1 MIQDIKNLFLK
12 TFNQDIEDIEEIS
25 AHGSSRKYF
34 RCISKDYVV
43 MAAYNDNLQE
53 NSAFIHYSQQ
63 LSLNQIK
70 VPKVYSEDLDNNIYL
85 IEDLGNTTLYDKICE
100 FHNGK
105 IDQEE
110 IRNYYKQAISDLI
123 RIQIIA
129 GKDFDYTN
137 AFPIKEFNSKAINW
151 DLNYFKYYFLRLSNT
166 PFNER
171 ELEED
176 FETFVSYVLNTDN
189 NYFLFRDFQSRNI
202 MVRDSQLYYIDYQGG
217 RKGFLQYDLA
227 SLLFDA
233 KARLSPDIRE
243 ELLEYYIEEL
253 KKYKEV
259 DINDFINRFYASVY
273 LRIFQ
278 ALGAYG
284 YRGYFERK
292 THFLESIPYALSN
305 LSYLQKNNKM
315 PISLPYLNN
324 IINSMIESDKLKEI
338 HKTNLTIDIKSFSF
352 KKGYPYDASGN
363 GGGYIFDCRAINNP
377 GRYEEYKSLNGKDR
391 EVIEFLEKQPET
403 NEFFENTLSLVNQNI
418 NVYLKRGFTNLS
430 VYYGCTGGQHRSVFF
445 AEKLFKTLS
454 KRQDINVVI
463 SHLEQKK

>member
-1 MIQDIKNLFLK
+1 MIQDIKNLFHK
-12 TFNQDIEDIEEIS
+12 TFNQDLEDIEGIS

-34 RCISKDYVV
+34 RCKSKDYTTV
-43 MAAYNDNLQE
+43 AAYNDNPQE
-53 NSAFIHYSQQ
+53 NTAFIHYSLQ
-63 LSLNQIK
+63 LSQNQIK
-70 VPKVYSEDLDNNIYL
+70 VPKVYSEDLNNNIYL

-166 PFNER
+166 PFNDR

-176 FETFVSYVLNTDN
+176 FETFVSYILNTDN

-233 KARLSPDIRE
+233 KARLSQDIRE

-445 AEKLFKTLS
+445 AEKLFKTLCE
-454 KRQDINVVI
+454 RQDIDVVI

>member
-1 MIQDIKNLFLK
+1 MIQDIKKLFHK

-233 KARLSPDIRE
+233 KVRLSPDIRE

-305 LSYLQKNNKM
+305 LSYLQKNKKM

-377 GRYEEYKSLNGKDR
+377 GRYEEYKSLNGKDS

>member
-1 MIQDIKNLFLK
+1 MIQDIKKLFRK
-12 TFNQDIEDIEEIS
+12 TFNQEIENIEEIS

-34 RCISKDYVV
+34 RCNSKDFVV
-43 MAAYNDNLQE
+43 MAAYNDNIQE
-53 NSAFIHYSQQ
+53 NNAFIHYSQQ
-63 LSLNQIK
+63 LSKNQIK

-85 IEDLGNTTLYDKICE
+85 IEDLGNTTLYDKVCE
-100 FHNGK
+100 FHKGE
-105 IDQEE
+105 IDQEN
-110 IRNYYKQAISDLI
+110 IKQYYKQAIADLI
-123 RIQIIA
+123 KIQIIA
-129 GKDFDYTN
+129 GNDFDYSN

-166 PFNER
+166 PFNEL

-176 FETFVSYVLNTDN
+176 FEAFVSYILNTDN

-202 MVRDSQLYYIDYQGG
+202 MLKDFQLYYIDYQGG

-227 SLLFDA
+227 SLLYDA
-233 KARLSPDIRE
+233 KAKLSPEIRE
-243 ELLEYYIEEL
+243 ELLEFYINEL
-253 KKYKEV
+253 RKYKEV
-259 DINDFINRFYASVY
+259 DKTDFINRFYASVY

-292 THFLESIPYALSN
+292 THFLESIPYAITN
-305 LSYLQKNNKM
+305 LSYLQNHNKM
-315 PISLPYLNN
+315 PIPLPYLNN

-338 HKTNLTIDIKSFSF
+338 SKPKLTIDIKSFSF

-377 GRYEEYKSLNGKDR
+377 GRIDEYKSLNGKDR

-403 NEFFENTLSLVNQNI
+403 KEFFNNTLSLVNQNI
-418 NVYLKRGFTNLS
+418 NVYLKRSFTNLS

-445 AEKLFKTLS
+445 AEKLFKELS
-454 KRQDINVVI
+454 ERQDINLII
-463 SHLEQKK
+463 SHLEQN